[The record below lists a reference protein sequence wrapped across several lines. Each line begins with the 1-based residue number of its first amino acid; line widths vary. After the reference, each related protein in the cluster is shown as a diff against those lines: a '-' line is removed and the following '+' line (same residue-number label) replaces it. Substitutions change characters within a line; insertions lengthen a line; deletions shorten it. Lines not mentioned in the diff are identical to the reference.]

1 MKEYLIRGRTG
12 PRETHTSPLPRNSCR
27 GNQQRR
33 IPLLNIF
40 PEAKHMTRAF
50 LGRRQKSGRCA
61 ASPGMP
67 QTPGGTRR
75 ISADAPVYGRVCGD
89 APAHSSLNHSPKL
102 GKGHA
107 PRNRAASPEMR
118 RLHRF
123 SDWRVSGRCGPRMAH
138 RVSQMGGRMS
148 GDGERGRI
156 SFEVRQFF
164 GRISD
169 ACPGDAPEMTQR
181 WEMRQLK
188 DSGNGRI
195 CKRNH
200 SNA

>member
-33 IPLLNIF
+33 RIPLLSIF
-40 PEAKHMTRAF
+40 PEAKRMTRAF

-67 QTPGGTRR
+67 QTPEGTRR
-75 ISADAPVYGRVCGD
+75 ISGDAPVYGRVCGD

-148 GDGERGRI
+148 GDGGVGESRSRCGNASGASRTP
-156 SFEVRQFF
+156 V
-164 GRISD
+164 
-169 ACPGDAPEMTQR
+169 P
-181 WEMRQLK
+181 EMRQ
-188 DSGNGRI
+188 R
-195 CKRNH
+195 
-200 SNA
+200 